1 MLVKVQ
7 LYYLNLKQKNKKNTK
22 QTNKKTIVSD
32 LKHYNHE
39 DYTEDYTNQ

>member
-7 LYYLNLKQKNKKNTK
+7 LYYLNLNKKQKKQ

-32 LKHYNHE
+32 LKHYNQ
-39 DYTEDYTNQ
+39 EDYTNQ